1 MLKFGE
7 TKVAKEESYDHKRKK
22 NITTKNWDVHVHN
35 TAISKL
41 VEAKTN
47 SKC

>member
-41 VEAKTN
+41 VKAKTN